1 MHSEIGK
8 SGANFLLGRIA
19 LALLAFTIA
28 AFGVK
33 AIAHP
38 EVQVRYTPL
47 VIIHA
52 ASMLAWLA
60 LLAGQAFL
68 AAGGRFA
75 FHRALGR
82 SSIALVAVMTVSGLI
97 LSVNIGEELG
107 RVEVTIVNIAAFA
120 TFIPLYFAALWFAR
134 HKRIAEHRMAML
146 IGTLAFMTP
155 AYARVTQVLELP
167 DPVAIAIQPPITIAV
182 ALGYEWVTQRRV
194 TKPTLAMLAF
204 SVGLIVVMAG
214 ALLAFVPL
222 EGSLPVSSRE

>member
-1 MHSEIGK
+1 MSPFEQ
-8 SGANFLLGRIA
+8 ANRLLGWIA
-19 LALLAFTIA
+19 VALVVSSILAF
-28 AFGVK
+28 GLK

-47 VIIHA
+47 VITHA
-52 ASMLAWLA
+52 VAMIAWLA

-75 FHRALGR
+75 FHRTLGR
-82 SSIALVAVMTVSGLI
+82 SSIVLVVIMTVSGLI

-120 TFIPLYFAALWFAR
+120 TFIPLYIAALWFAR
-134 HKRIAEHRMAML
+134 RKRIAEHRMAML

-167 DPVAIAIQPPITIAV
+167 DPVAIAIQPPITIVV
-182 ALGYEWVTQRRV
+182 ALAYEWVTQKRL

-204 SVGLIVVMAG
+204 SMGLIVVMAG